1 MVVCKVTFLVL
12 TIVLANVS
20 SHRIRTLAAPVERVI
35 IVSLNDAKWKS
46 FYQKLESSNQVK
58 TWKGLFNTFSR
69 RTQKKFAKMLKR
81 FTKTRDEDESKNII
95 LTPVE
100 IQQLLDIWEGEFRK
114 QEATPD
120 LTENKEFLKDLFQL
134 SDKVAQGNLKKFIK
148 SVLQNK

>member
-81 FTKTRDEDESKNII
+81 FTKT
-95 LTPVE
+95 PVE